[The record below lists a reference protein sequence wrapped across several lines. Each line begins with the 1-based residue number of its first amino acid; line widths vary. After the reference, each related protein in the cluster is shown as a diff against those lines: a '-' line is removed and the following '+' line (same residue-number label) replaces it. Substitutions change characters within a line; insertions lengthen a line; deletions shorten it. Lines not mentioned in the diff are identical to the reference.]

1 MGHTMVAV
9 CSQLVV
15 YGGKDKA
22 TGKENAG
29 LTVFDT
35 EGEHWSTL
43 QARAETPQVIVR
55 QGS

>member
-22 TGKENAG
+22 TGKVNAG